1 MFLYKFFRIILEIKK
16 SEYPGGYSDGAGGG
30 GGVGE
35 YDPGRTGRTG
45 TGTDKRGLEG
55 RIDASQPYVFQTDE

>member
-1 MFLYKFFRIILEIKK
+1 MQTAYVP
-16 SEYPGGYSDGAGGG
+16 SAA